1 MEPSGSQKRVQAFT
15 IDSILGRSDR
25 FTTSPKT
32 SDCSDVFLLED
43 SDSSDTIIHCRSN
56 DRDQPHP
63 LSDGADKHS
72 PIDYPAIPSGPNCSW
87 LGLDYSAYL
96 GCWNNLKPN
105 FLTLQGRHPTC
116 HVFL

>member
-15 IDSILGRSDR
+15 IDSILGRTDR
-25 FTTSPKT
+25 FTNSPKT

-43 SDSSDTIIHCRSN
+43 SDSSDTIIHYRSPN
-56 DRDQPHP
+56 DGDQPRP
-63 LSDGADKHS
+63 LSDGTV
-72 PIDYPAIPSGPNCSW
+72 PSGANCW
-87 LGLDYSAYL
+87 GIGLDYSAYM

-116 HVFL
+116 HHF